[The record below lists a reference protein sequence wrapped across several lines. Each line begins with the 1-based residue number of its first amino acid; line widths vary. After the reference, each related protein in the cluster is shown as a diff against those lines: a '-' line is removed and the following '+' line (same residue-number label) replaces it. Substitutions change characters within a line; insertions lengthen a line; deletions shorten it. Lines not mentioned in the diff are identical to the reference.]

1 MFAAQQDSS
10 YILTTV
16 SVSRS
21 PSGIQFVIRGAH
33 AEIKQGDAFETFP

>member
-16 SVSRS
+16 SMSRS
-21 PSGIQFVIRGAH
+21 LSGIQFGIRGAH
-33 AEIKQGDAFETFP
+33 AEQGSAFETFP